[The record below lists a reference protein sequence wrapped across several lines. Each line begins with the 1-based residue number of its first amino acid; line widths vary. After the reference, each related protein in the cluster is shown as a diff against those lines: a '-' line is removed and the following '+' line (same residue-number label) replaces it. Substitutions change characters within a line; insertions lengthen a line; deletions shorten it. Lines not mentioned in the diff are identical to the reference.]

1 MLKERKQGSKMLLRQ
16 SDVGEITFYV
26 CKLVFVNE
34 SNRIIG
40 VLMFYSLDTLRL
52 FRIL

>member
-1 MLKERKQGSKMLLRQ
+1 MSGRLLFMFV
-16 SDVGEITFYV
+16 SLF
-26 CKLVFVNE
+26 FVNE